1 MSRVRA
7 NTIMDQA
14 GSGGPDFPYGF
25 TATSGNVSGILT
37 AASYSVDDLSVGAAA
52 TVSATTESTSST
64 TGALVVSGG
73 VGIGKSL
80 TVGGNISCA
89 GTITYD
95 DVKHVDALGI
105 STFREGI
112 NVTTG
117 GITIS
122 GGGID
127 LVGLTTGLH
136 VSGVATCAAVTATT
150 ITGSGVLTVN
160 DTTQSTSKDTG
171 AIILNGG
178 IGCEKNLNVGIAC
191 SIEGLG
197 ISTFSGGMKVGGGA
211 GGLLEKCHI
220 EDTAWSRSV
229 AAGDFNIDYGNVQL
243 VTGDVLAGTGNTLNI
258 TSSVGI
264 NTLMAPG
271 DVLAVTGITSVNA
284 TTAFVNTLQIDH
296 VTVPVAWQGG
306 SAPTVGGSSGYDTY
320 SFNIIKTE
328 NAKYAVIGVHIK
340 AG

>member
-37 AASYSVDDLSVGAAA
+37 AASYSIDDLAVGAAA

-73 VGIGKSL
+73 VGIAKSL
-80 TVGGNISCA
+80 FVGGNISCA

-95 DVKHVDALGI
+95 DVTHVDALGI

-117 GITIS
+117 GVTIS
-122 GGGID
+122 GGGLDI
-127 LVGLTTGLH
+127 VGLTTGLS
-136 VSGVATCAAVTATT
+136 VSGVSTLAAVTATT
-150 ITGSGVLTVN
+150 ITGSGVLTIT

-178 IGCEKNLNVGIAC
+178 IGCEKNLNVGTAVTM
-191 SIEGLG
+191 EGAG
-197 ISTFSGGMKVGGGA
+197 ISTFSQGMKIGGGNA
-211 GGLLEKCHI
+211 LQEKAHI
-220 EDTAWSRSV
+220 NTTAWSASV
-229 AAGDFNIDYGNVQL
+229 AAGDINLDYGMVHLN
-243 VTGDVLAGTGNTLNI
+243 TAVLAGTGNTLNV

-264 NTLMAPG
+264 NTAMVNG
-271 DVLAVTGITSVNA
+271 DIISVTGITSVNTSA
-284 TTAFVNTLQIDH
+284 AFVNTLKIDH
-296 VTVPVAWQGG
+296 STVQVAWVGG
-306 SAPTVGGSSGYDTY
+306 AAPTAGGGAGYDTY
-320 SFNIIKTE
+320 AFNIIKT
-328 NAKYAVIGVHIK
+328 ADAAYAVVGNHVK
-340 AG
+340 TSS